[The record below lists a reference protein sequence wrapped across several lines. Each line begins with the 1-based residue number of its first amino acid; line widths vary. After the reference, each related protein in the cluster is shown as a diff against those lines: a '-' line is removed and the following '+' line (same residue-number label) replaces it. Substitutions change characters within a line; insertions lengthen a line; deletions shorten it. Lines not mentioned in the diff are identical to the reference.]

1 MGVPP
6 NIDLMKELVRRIR
19 SGEVD
24 LKPKAD
30 SGWYD
35 YQVYALETL
44 LLPEKGPEK
53 DKLFL
58 TRAYKKRMLEAF
70 KALVTKRR
78 ETHVRQLGTAEKA
91 MSGPPPLQEKV
102 RPRLR
107 VEPSPTYYLRTAR
120 AYAFLANVLEAELGK
135 ESLQRLHGLKQEGE
149 RAADLYAELIGMRD
163 LFYGLY
169 LVSVEDIGQKP
180 ALAADEGVDPQRC
193 YQAATEWLP
202 KANADADLAVDT
214 RVAVPLFVDP
224 NRGVTRVWLTLGVRL
239 TRLDAA
245 YARPPSLKPAR
256 AVGEW
261 EAVKANQLEGASYLI
276 AVDEFAEVELKGNRV
291 LSREEL
297 RAICD
302 REKTKEAILDALR
315 R

>member
-1 MGVPP
+1 
-6 NIDLMKELVRRIR
+6 
-19 SGEVD
+19 
-24 LKPKAD
+24 
-30 SGWYD
+30 
-35 YQVYALETL
+35 
-44 LLPEKGPEK
+44 
-53 DKLFL
+53 
-58 TRAYKKRMLEAF
+58 MLEAF

-78 ETHVRQLGTAEKA
+78 ETHVRQLGEAMKA
-91 MSGPPPLQEKV
+91 MSRPPPLQEKV

-135 ESLQRLHGLKQEGE
+135 ELLQRLHGLKKEGK
-149 RAADLYAELIGMRD
+149 RAPDLCAELIGMRD

-180 ALAADEGVDPQRC
+180 ALAADEGVDLERC

-224 NRGVTRVWLTLGVRL
+224 NRGVTREWLTLGVRL
-239 TRLDAA
+239 TRLEAA
-245 YARPPSLKPAR
+245 YVRPPSLKPAQ
-256 AVGEW
+256 ALGELGEW
-261 EAVKANQLEGASYLI
+261 EAVKSNQLEGASYLI

-302 REKTKEAILDALR
+302 REKTKEAILEALR

>member
-1 MGVPP
+1 LDAA
-6 NIDLMKELVRRIR
+6 N
-19 SGEVD
+19 
-24 LKPKAD
+24 
-30 SGWYD
+30 
-35 YQVYALETL
+35 
-44 LLPEKGPEK
+44 
-53 DKLFL
+53 
-58 TRAYKKRMLEAF
+58 
-70 KALVTKRR
+70 
-78 ETHVRQLGTAEKA
+78 KA

-107 VEPSPTYYLRTAR
+107 VEPCPTYYLRTAR
-120 AYAFLANVLEAELGK
+120 AYAFLANFLEAQLGK
-135 ESLQRLHGLKQEGE
+135 EGLQRLRGLKKDGE
-149 RAADLYAELIGMRD
+149 RAADLYAELIGIRD

-193 YQAATEWLP
+193 YQAAAEWLP
-202 KANADADLAVDT
+202 KAYADADLAVDT
-214 RVAVPLFVDP
+214 RVAVPLFVDS
-224 NRGVTRVWLTLGVRL
+224 NRGITRVWLTLGVRL
-239 TRLDAA
+239 TRLEVA

-297 RAICD
+297 RTICD
-302 REKTKEAILDALR
+302 REKTKEAILEALR